1 MNEEK
6 IMSAP
11 VMYEL
16 VDEAYQTWLITARLR
31 NIPISATVLKTN
43 RVWLR
48 RMSSVRWV
56 VRQVDEKIKH
66 FFSNS
71 FSLEIGFNVLF

>member
-1 MNEEK
+1 MNKEK

-11 VMYEL
+11 VMYEV
-16 VDEAYQTWLITARLR
+16 VDEACHTWLINARHR
-31 NIPISATVLKTN
+31 NMPISATVLKTKALYFAG

-56 VRQVDEKIKH
+56 VRQVEEKIKH
-66 FFSNS
+66 FFRIP
-71 FSLEIGFNVLF
+71 FP